1 MKLPH
6 SVSGLTHKQMIRGIV
21 NMLTFQELIC
31 AFPFCEAEIIGG
43 WKGKEKSFISLED
56 NIVHLG
62 EPTLLMVPVNN
73 ETVSRLDEY
82 ISIKDVQGVLLY
94 GRVDPYIPHAMM
106 EIIEEFNK
114 PVLFLKGDSNP
125 ISTKKTITDLAK
137 LKSLGLYH
145 YVFEQSPNYWL
156 QLIDEQGL
164 AGFLQRISLLLD
176 QEIFLL
182 DDNFFLHP
190 VHEGHG
196 KLDLFKHLASIY
208 FQQIAPNKKEVFSML
223 KDGQHHYFLFPLLFG
238 DHRYGYIL
246 LQEQPSMMIDVCTEQ
261 VIHIIPALLSYFKKD
276 EAVLRAHQSYQENFL
291 YNLLYNNLESE
302 QLLIKQGKQWGWDF
316 TKPTELMVMRLNQKN
331 DVAKLS
337 IDTDSIIRK
346 IRSLIS
352 ARFLQAITFPLQGD
366 IIIIVFDSVHL
377 LPKERK
383 ELSLSLGKQIYKKL
397 EQDLPDLD
405 CEIGIGRHYSSNMEL
420 FRSFYEA
427 KVALGLGKYEMRHE
441 AVRHFENIGIV
452 RLLSNIHHHVLQEYY
467 EEVLKEIILD
477 QENSTVYIET
487 LEVFYQNNA
496 DINQTAG
503 QLYIH
508 PNTLRKRLKKLESIL
523 HIDFNQLDDLLEI
536 YVALKIMK
544 MIR

>member
-1 MKLPH
+1 
-6 SVSGLTHKQMIRGIV
+6 
-21 NMLTFQELIC
+21 MLTFQELIC
-31 AFPFCEAEIIGG
+31 AFPFYQAEIIGG
-43 WKGKEKSFISLED
+43 WKGKEKSFLRVED
-56 NIVHLG
+56 NSAHLG
-62 EPTLLMVPVNN
+62 EPTLFIVQGNN

-82 ISIKDVQGVLLY
+82 IANNNVQGILLY
-94 GRVDPYIPHAMM
+94 GRLEPYIPHTMM
-106 EIIEEFNK
+106 EIIENFNK
-114 PVLFLKGDSNP
+114 PVLFLKGEMNP
-125 ISTKKTITDLAK
+125 NSIKKTITDLAK
-137 LKSLGLYH
+137 LKSIGLYH

-156 QLIDEQGL
+156 QLIDEHGL
-164 AGFLQRISLLLD
+164 TGFLQRLSLLLD

-190 VHEGHG
+190 THEGNG
-196 KLDLFKHLASIY
+196 KLDLFKHLAPIY
-208 FQQIAPNKKEVFSML
+208 FQQKAPNKKEVFSMI
-223 KDGQHHYFLFPLLFG
+223 KDGQHHFFLFPLLSG
-238 DHRYGYIL
+238 DQHYGFIL
-246 LQEQPSMMIDVCTEQ
+246 FQEQPSMMIDVCTEQ
-261 VIHIIPALLSYFKKD
+261 VIHTIPALLSYLKKE

-331 DVAKLS
+331 DAAKLS
-337 IDTDSIIRK
+337 VDIDSIIRK

-352 ARFLQAITFPLQGD
+352 ARFLQAITFPMQGD
-366 IIIIVFDSVHL
+366 IIMIVFDSVHL

-383 ELSLSLGKQIYKKL
+383 ELSLSLGQQIYKKV
-397 EQDLPDLD
+397 EQDLPDLG

-427 KVALGLGKYEMRHE
+427 KVALELGKYEMRHE

-452 RLLSNIHHHVLQEYY
+452 RMLSNIHHHVLQEYY
-467 EEVLKEIILD
+467 EEVLKEIFLD

-487 LEVFYQNNA
+487 LEAFYQNNA
-496 DINQTAG
+496 DINQSAE

-523 HIDFNQLDDLLEI
+523 HIDFNRLDDLLEI

>member
-1 MKLPH
+1 
-6 SVSGLTHKQMIRGIV
+6 
-21 NMLTFQELIC
+21 MLTFQELIC

-43 WKGKEKSFISLED
+43 WKGKEKSFIRVED
-56 NIVHLG
+56 NLVHLG

-82 ISIKDVQGVLLY
+82 SSNKDVQGVLLY

-106 EIIEEFNK
+106 EIIENFNK
-114 PVLFLKGDSNP
+114 PVLFLKGEINP

-164 AGFLQRISLLLD
+164 TGFLQRISLLLD

-196 KLDLFKHLASIY
+196 KPDFFKHLASIY
-208 FQQIAPNKKEVFSML
+208 FQQIAPSKKEVFSIL
-223 KDGQHHYFLFPLLFG
+223 KDGQHHYFLFPILSG
-238 DHRYGYIL
+238 DHRWYIL

-261 VIHIIPALLSYFKKD
+261 VIHTIPALLSYYKKD

-331 DVAKLS
+331 VAVKLS
-337 IDTDSIIRK
+337 IDVASIIRK
-346 IRSLIS
+346 IRSHIS
-352 ARFLQAITFPLQGD
+352 ARFLQAITFPMQGD

-383 ELSLSLGKQIYKKL
+383 ELSLSLGNQLFKKL

-405 CEIGIGRHYSSNMEL
+405 CAIGIGRHYSSNMEL

-427 KVALGLGKYEMRHE
+427 KVALELGKSEMRHE

-467 EEVLKEIILD
+467 EEVLRDIFLD
-477 QENSTVYIET
+477 QENSPVYIET
-487 LEVFYQNNA
+487 LEAFYQNNG
-496 DINQTAG
+496 DINLSAE

-523 HIDFNQLDDLLEI
+523 HIDFNRLDDLLEI
-536 YVALKIMK
+536 YAALKMMK